1 MKRVEL
7 VFKSCSEHFKHHFCN
22 LQCNLKSPAAINITA
37 LQTFYFSCLLHF
49 GNKFYQKFLLLW
61 ILWGNFINPLWA
73 PPTFFSLP
81 SPSYNPHESICG
93 WKVLFLHSTMM
104 NNALLH
110 SLSLGSTL
118 LKFDFNFLFVCFQL
132 RNLSKCLSYKSVFA
146 WYLITKFYDLFVL
159 AFLRKFSQCRVKF
172 LLCF

>member
-73 PPTFFSLP
+73 PPTFFSLLTILTRA
-81 SPSYNPHESICG
+81 YVDEKFYFYTAQWWIMHC
-93 WKVLFLHSTMM
+93 
-104 NNALLH
+104 
-110 SLSLGSTL
+110 STL
-118 LKFDFNFLFVCFQL
+118 FHWVPLCWNLILISYLCVSNWEIYQNVWVI
-132 RNLSKCLSYKSVFA
+132 NLS
-146 WYLITKFYDLFVL
+146 
-159 AFLRKFSQCRVKF
+159 FLGI
-172 LLCF
+172 